1 MSFQPIN
8 DDHAVQS
15 VAFFVHFD
23 RPLDQRLIQQLH
35 SNRERWLP
43 DLPAV
48 QLPQMF
54 GIEIGPGGAAPKQIT
69 GQGIEFSY
77 LRPDG
82 TPAWQLR
89 VDSGSAVVE
98 CTRYTRWER
107 VWQSARK
114 YLLTALEV
122 MSGPNYQPDLAISA
136 TALQYVDRFVSLEAD
151 ADYKSILSEG
161 PRLPASVFEFGDAW
175 HSHTGWFDKSLDLGV
190 VLNNLNVDAR
200 NDINLEGGPLM
211 LDLLHLQQLRYNDRR
226 NLSEFIA
233 SADEV
238 LDKPMQDL
246 HSHNKSL
253 VRSLIVQE
261 MQDRIGIV
269 SSNTTQETDKS

>member
-15 VAFFVHFD
+15 VAFFLHFD
-23 RPLDQRLIQQLH
+23 RPLDQRVIHQLH
-35 SNRERWLP
+35 SSRERWLP

-54 GIEIGPGGAAPKQIT
+54 GFEIGPAGAAPKQIT
-69 GQGIEFSY
+69 GHGIEFSY

-98 CTRYTRWER
+98 CTRYTRWDR
-107 VWQSARK
+107 VWQSARTH
-114 YLLTALEV
+114 LLTALEV
-122 MSGPNYQPDLAISA
+122 INTVDLQPALTISA
-136 TALQYVDRFVSLEAD
+136 TALQYVDRFVSQSAD

-161 PRLPASVFEFGDAW
+161 SQLPASVFQFGDAW
-175 HSHTGWFDKSLDLGV
+175 HSHTGWFDKSFEIGV

-200 NDINLEGGPLM
+200 NDMGLDGSPLM

-226 NLSEFIA
+226 SLSDFLA
-233 SADEV
+233 SAEEV
-238 LDKPMQDL
+238 LDAPMQEL
-246 HSHNKSL
+246 HSRNKSL
-253 VRSLIVQE
+253 VCSLIVEDMQE
-261 MQDRIGIV
+261 RIGIV
-269 SSNTTQETDKS
+269 SSSATKQAEKS